1 MQELFLVSLLFVQ
14 AAAQPP
20 ATSITGRILFSDGMP
35 ASGLVVQAVPVSEVQ
50 DPGLFIKGSSLGR
63 TDGAG
68 AYKIQLAAG
77 SYYLRIRDGRGGFTY
92 YPGVPVLPDAAVVRT
107 TDTPIENLNFAL
119 PEAAS
124 GIHVSGHVTLP
135 PSQSGRRAGMAVQLS
150 GPTGPLTV
158 PIDPAGAFD
167 IPHVMPGG
175 YRLSVE
181 PAPGLLPIPLVVAST
196 DIRNLELVVPRL
208 VMLAGTVVTD
218 GGAIPRFTIAVES
231 VAYRTNINVGTDGKF
246 QIELPEGRYRMVLA
260 LGDGYYL
267 KTLESGKTD
276 LQTEMLQIAETDSAV
291 AVKIALAKSPGVRV
305 TGHVTVSGP
314 GAPSSSMRSL
324 TFTGRAVNQST
335 DVKIA
340 PDGSFEIPEIVPGA
354 YVARVTLASMLSS
367 PVVPVSIPNRELRDL
382 VIEIPPEV
390 EVWGRVDVDGYGPP
404 PRFSLTLING
414 EVPLTTGK
422 NGELPSLSAA
432 GLFEAVRGGTG
443 GSEVVEMKVSALPDG
458 AFKMKLP
465 EGTYHVAAATRAGN
479 GVPPAYVLRSM
490 TYGSADLLKE
500 PLKISSE
507 AHPELQIG
515 FEPASPSPWLSVG
528 GKVRGFDPSDGPLR
542 VSLES
547 QMTSAIEV
555 PVGPDGSFEFPRVL
569 PQNSYRA
576 SLVPTR
582 DAASSPFFNVA
593 DKDVTG
599 IEIVVPGEKE
609 VRIVASTDDNEPLP
623 VFALTLAGSGSTVTV
638 LAKPERDGS
647 FRAKLPTDERKLTI
661 GSFPLGYV
669 VKSATYK
676 AVDVL
681 KQPLKISA
689 DDADDLQVRFASDPS
704 LPLGSLKGRIT
715 GLDPRETNV
724 RLTLNSVTSFATFET
739 TVGADGAF
747 SFSQIPQ
754 GSYMPAIVGTNVSGF
769 VTPSTVVVSGGDIF
783 SVELA
788 APSGLTSIESPFTE
802 EEPTGVVLTS
812 LSGSRQDAN
821 ESAAVAQ
828 LRTINTAE
836 VTYLST
842 NHGNYGTIPDLIKA
856 GFLDSRF
863 NGEISGF
870 TWSVIAAGS
879 NYVAVAVPSS
889 QSTGRYGYFSAP
901 DAIIRYSTFDVLTP
915 PRQGGKPVG

>member
-1 MQELFLVSLLFVQ
+1 MQELFLISLLFIQ

-20 ATSITGRILFSDGMP
+20 ATSITGRIVFSDGMP
-35 ASGLVVQAVPVSEVQ
+35 ASGLIVQAVPVSEVQ

-68 AYKIQLAAG
+68 AYKIQLAPD
-77 SYYLRIRDGRGGFTY
+77 SYYLRIRDGKGGFTY

-119 PEAAS
+119 PQAAS

-135 PSQSGRRAGMAVQLS
+135 PSQSGRRAGIVQLS

-158 PIDPAGAFD
+158 PIGPAGAFD

-175 YRLSVE
+175 YRLFVE
-181 PAPGLLPIPLVVAST
+181 PAPGMLPIPLVVAST

-208 VMLAGTVVTD
+208 VMVSGTVATD
-218 GGAIPRFTIAVES
+218 GAIPRFTIAAES

-246 QIELPEGRYRMVLA
+246 QTELPEGRYRLVVA
-260 LGDGYYL
+260 LGEGYYV
-267 KTLESGKTD
+267 KTIESGKTD
-276 LQTEMLQIAETDSAV
+276 LQTEMLQIAETDSTV
-291 AVKIALAKSPGVRV
+291 AVKIALEKSPGVRV

-314 GAPSSSMRSL
+314 DAPSSSMRSL
-324 TFTGRAVNQST
+324 TFTGRAVNQT
-335 DVKIA
+335 AEVKIA
-340 PDGSFEIPEIVPGA
+340 PDGSFEIPKIVPGS

-367 PVVPVSIPNRELRDL
+367 PVVPITIPNRELRDL

-390 EVWGRVDVDGYGPP
+390 EVRGRVDVDGYGPP

-414 EVPLTTGK
+414 EVPLITGQ
-422 NGELPSLSAA
+422 NGELPALSTA

-443 GSEVVEMKVSALPDG
+443 GADVVQMKVSALPDG
-458 AFKMKLP
+458 SFKMKLP
-465 EGTYHVAAATRAGN
+465 EGTYHVAAATGSGN

-500 PLKISSE
+500 PLKISTE
-507 AHPELQIG
+507 DRPELQID
-515 FEPASPSPWLSVG
+515 FEPASASPWLSVG
-528 GKVRGFDPSDGPLR
+528 GKVRGFDPSEGPLR

-547 QMTSAIEV
+547 QITSAIEV
-555 PVGPDGSFEFPRVL
+555 PVGQDGAFEFPRVL
-569 PQNSYRA
+569 PRNSYRA

-582 DAASSPFFNVA
+582 DAASSPFFNVP

-647 FRAKLPTDERKLTI
+647 FRAKLPTDERKVTI

-681 KQPLKISA
+681 KQPLKISN

-724 RLTLNSVTSFATFET
+724 RLTLNGVTSFSTFET

-747 SFSQIPQ
+747 SFSRIPQ
-754 GSYMPAIVGTNVSGF
+754 GSYMPAIAGANVSGF

-788 APSGLTSIESPFTE
+788 APAGLTSIESPFTE
-802 EEPTGVVLTS
+802 EEPTGVVLAS
-812 LSGSRQDAN
+812 LAGSRQDAN
-821 ESAAVAQ
+821 ESSAVAQ

-842 NHGNYGTIPDLIKA
+842 NHGNYGTIPDLIKS
-856 GFLDSRF
+856 GLLDSRF

-915 PRQGGKPVG
+915 PHQGGKPVG